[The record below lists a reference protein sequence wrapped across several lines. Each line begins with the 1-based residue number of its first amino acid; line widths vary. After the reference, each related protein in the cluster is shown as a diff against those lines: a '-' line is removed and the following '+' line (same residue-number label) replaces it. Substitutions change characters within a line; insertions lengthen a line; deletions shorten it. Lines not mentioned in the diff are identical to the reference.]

1 MGKLDAKTVIQNV
14 TGMMAKA
21 YSRSNS
27 TAIRGAS
34 GCVDVLSCISRTRFC
49 ADGIAPCTE
58 GYKSSAPSSHVQYQL
73 RIPKTGER
81 QWHGQSQCTDHRL
94 PAMGLG
100 FQANVIDPSEMQ
112 WLAFTRCRA
121 AAVPVKYQC

>member
-1 MGKLDAKTVIQNV
+1 
-14 TGMMAKA
+14 
-21 YSRSNS
+21 
-27 TAIRGAS
+27 
-34 GCVDVLSCISRTRFC
+34 
-49 ADGIAPCTE
+49 
-58 GYKSSAPSSHVQYQL
+58 
-73 RIPKTGER
+73 
-81 QWHGQSQCTDHRL
+81 L